1 MSGFRGG
8 GFTSDIGGTY
18 HKEETVLSAETLR
31 RLNPEAGKDEPVQ
44 VKPKAETDN
53 DKPFD
58 LTTDEGDDPPPEGPP
73 GESKV
78 TGNPEENTTTQSA
91 PTAPPQPPPEPPPEP
106 LYVADPD
113 VPPFMNSAADEAI
126 QSLNQEE
133 KLEVLE
139 ANTLAQQIAADAAK
153 NGQAQQQQQRTSA
166 LAALFAGLSRPGT
179 AAALTRRM
187 EDHNHRIS
195 EIRSQKI
202 QISKTVKRMNTL
214 WKEAEKQ
221 VDLVNARTFE
231 ANLAYDAT
239 TKGQDI
245 KADIAHFAKKNNISE
260 EAIMKRIASGDK
272 SPEIEMLRNKQRGA
286 WKSDEMAPVR
296 SMYANADAAGQDLT
310 NHLDSMRK
318 TLKSL
323 KDNGANVDGYND
335 LPNQLESM
343 FKQNLSETKKIKNP
357 GDFDLEKSLKDSLE
371 SLRNF
376 FTSLLNKVMGFGGSA
391 KSGGGMKMGG

>member
-1 MSGFRGG
+1 MSVRIGSG

-18 HKEETVLSAETLR
+18 ALSAEDLE
-31 RLNPEAGKDEPVQ
+31 RLKKDEPVQ

-53 DKPFD
+53 DKPFA
-58 LTTDEGDDPPPEGPP
+58 LTTDEGDD
-73 GESKV
+73 
-78 TGNPEENTTTQSA
+78 
-91 PTAPPQPPPEPPPEP
+91 PEPPPEP

-221 VDLVNARTFE
+221 VDRVNARTFE